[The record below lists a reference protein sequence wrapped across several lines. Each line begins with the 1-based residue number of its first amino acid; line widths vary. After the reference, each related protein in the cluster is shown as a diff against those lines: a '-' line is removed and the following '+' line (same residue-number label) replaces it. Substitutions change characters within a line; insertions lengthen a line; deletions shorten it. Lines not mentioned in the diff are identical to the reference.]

1 MATAAHLFAL
11 LLAASADLLATPPPL
26 PTVTCGA
33 EGAAGAAALAVRHVN
48 EHHKHGFKFG
58 LWKVLSS
65 NFQQVPGGCH
75 IGVHVKLVQTKCH
88 FTDPKPLE
96 RCQPFGRA
104 ERGAV
109 AACVAYVWV
118 AWGSATVAGYD
129 CATRPEPRDEELTRT
144 CPDCPTLLALDDP
157 TAVQAAQQAALK
169 FNREG
174 AHHKY
179 FALMEVAHATSAYVR
194 GTGPQT
200 WIRLAL
206 VETNCP
212 REARNPLAVCRPL
225 CLQRAVSRCKVR
237 TPPLFFFFAFQYVR
251 GTGPQTWI
259 RLALVETNCPREA
272 RNPLAVC
279 RPLCLQRA
287 RHAYCKVTYYNMQKE
302 VQDMECE
309 IYPPK
314 NSAPPPAGVEEPACG
329 PLFHESPEAKA
340 CEARLAVRERAV
352 HHICPFPLVVVLQR
366 ERYPQEREPWC
377 SEDCE

>member
-225 CLQRAVSRCKVR
+225 CLQRA
-237 TPPLFFFFAFQYVR
+237 
-251 GTGPQTWI
+251 
-259 RLALVETNCPREA
+259 
-272 RNPLAVC
+272 
-279 RPLCLQRA
+279 

-366 ERYPQEREPWC
+366 ERYPQEREPWVKG
-377 SEDCE
+377 